1 MKENLTKTIAMNG
14 FGVIEEQTT
23 YNNQIE
29 LDDPTI
35 EIDCALKLTLLKE
48 SGSQFQLHE
57 LSDTAK
63 NNHKKV

>member
-1 MKENLTKTIAMNG
+1 MKENLTKTISMNG
-14 FGVIEEQTT
+14 LGVIEEETT

-35 EIDCALKLTLLKE
+35 EIDCALKLALLKE
-48 SGSQFQLHE
+48 SGSQFQLHGF
-57 LSDTAK
+57 SDMAK

>member
-1 MKENLTKTIAMNG
+1 MKENLTKTIVING

-35 EIDCALKLTLLKE
+35 EIDCALKLALLKE

-57 LSDTAK
+57 LSDTEK
-63 NNHKKV
+63 NNCKKV

>member
-1 MKENLTKTIAMNG
+1 MKENLTKTIVING

-35 EIDCALKLTLLKE
+35 EIDCALKLALLKE

-57 LSDTAK
+57 LLDTEK
-63 NNHKKV
+63 NNCKKV